1 MISGIKYLHVLT
13 AMQPGLII
21 SQRMVLYKCV
31 LSLVDWWLS
40 CRLQQV
46 CVSRPT
52 LTMIVCIIFFLEAGL
67 Y

>member
-21 SQRMVLYKCV
+21 SQRMVLYKYV

-40 CRLQQV
+40 CRLQV

-52 LTMIVCIIFFLEAGL
+52 LTMIVSIIFFLEAGL